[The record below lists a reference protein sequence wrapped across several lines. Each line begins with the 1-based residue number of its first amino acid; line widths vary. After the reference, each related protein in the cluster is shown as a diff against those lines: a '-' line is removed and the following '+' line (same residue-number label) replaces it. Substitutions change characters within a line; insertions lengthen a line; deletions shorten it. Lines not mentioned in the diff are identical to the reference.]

1 MLGVQRDSSPGVS
14 EIRNCARDDIPA
26 VAALFQKTFRQAG
39 RKAPA
44 SLESYFAEAY
54 LDHPWYDP
62 DIAAR
67 VHVSDDGRVT
77 GFVGV
82 FPGRFEHRGR
92 TLRAAIAGTL
102 MVEAPQREPLAGAK
116 LLRSV
121 IKGPQDIS
129 LSETTN
135 LISQALWERLGANV
149 VPLMSLDWFRIF
161 HPGKAALSILLE
173 RHSAAAAL
181 APAAWLG
188 DAIGGAF
195 MRRASAPAEQ
205 AKRVSVDD
213 SASDE
218 DFVAAILELSQPIE
232 FRPAWSQED
241 VAWLLNHAAHK
252 ERYGPMHRAIIRD
265 GKGGLAGCYLYH
277 GKAGGIGRVL
287 QALARKGDA
296 AQLVGC
302 LFRDAETRGLAALR
316 GRTTP
321 DLIDA
326 LLTRSTVF
334 LHRASMAIHPAD
346 GEIAETI
353 RVGDALVMGLAG
365 ESWTRLVGGEFR

>member
-1 MLGVQRDSSPGVS
+1 VS
-14 EIRNCARDDIPA
+14 EIRNFAREDIPA

-44 SLESYFAEAY
+44 ALESYLAEAY

-67 VHVSDDGRVT
+67 VHASDDGRVT

-102 MVEAPQREPLAGAK
+102 MVDAPQREPLAGAR

-135 LISQALWERLGANV
+135 LISQALWERVGGSV
-149 VPLMSLDWFRIF
+149 VPLTSLDWFRIF
-161 HPGKAALSILLE
+161 RPGRAALSILSE
-173 RHSAAAAL
+173 RHPAAAAL

-195 MRRASAPAEQ
+195 LRRASASAES
-205 AKRVSVDD
+205 AKPMAVDE
-213 SASDE
+213 APSDE
-218 DFVAAILELSQPIE
+218 VLVAAIFELSQPLA
-232 FRPAWSQED
+232 FRPAWSKED
-241 VAWLLNHAAHK
+241 IAWLLSHAAHK
-252 ERYGPMHRAIIRD
+252 ERYGPMHRAIVRD

-287 QALARKGDA
+287 QVLARKGDA
-296 AQLVGC
+296 AQLVDC
-302 LFRDAETRGLAALR
+302 FFRDAEEEGLAALR
-316 GRTTP
+316 GRTSP
-321 DLIDA
+321 DMIDA
-326 LLTRSTVF
+326 LLTRSTLF
-334 LHRASMAIHPAD
+334 LHRASMAIHPAGGD
-346 GEIAETI
+346 VAATI
-353 RVGDALVMGLAG
+353 RDGDALITGLAG